1 MLYNKTN
8 NVTNCNL
15 NYAPNRECLKDF
27 GGYMSIEDFRKTNDT
42 SYNIN
47 YPPMLSIIPQMEEI
61 KIIKETNR
69 ENDFQEKLNL
79 VSEKMKI
86 KNREKNQKSLSIFL
100 KAKVKRSKK

>member
-1 MLYNKTN
+1 
-8 NVTNCNL
+8 
-15 NYAPNRECLKDF
+15 
-27 GGYMSIEDFRKTNDT
+27 
-42 SYNIN
+42 
-47 YPPMLSIIPQMEEI
+47 MEEI

-100 KAKVKRSKK
+100 KAKVKKSKK